1 MGDLSEKLQE
11 KVLTRWCN
19 HVLKDRNIRIAPNT
33 LFSGVLDDGL
43 ILWNLVEV
51 LANVSLPNITKK
63 ANFRI
68 QKLSNIETS
77 INYLSQQ
84 RLQLS
89 GVNSEVI
96 LARNITFILR
106 LLWTILLR
114 YQVPSG
120 KENYTQHSMQV
131 YILSWLNS
139 IGVAASNLTQ
149 DFQNGMKIYQI
160 FDAFKPGMIDAQSLR
175 TQPPMDIIELVMT
188 TSENELGFPRIVEP
202 SDFTTETPHP
212 MVTILYLSFYMKKF
226 ITTTV
231 DAAIKKKLSENTTG
245 ISVSVVK
252 TANSSPTNSHGDES
266 KVKPVVRRS
275 STGTKPSAVVS
286 SSSHPSGARVIGASN
301 RDGVVGRSFIIPVV
315 ATKGQ
320 KKLYECRVKSQM
332 TGDEIPN
339 ISFEEALTGY
349 ELKFTP
355 TDAGVYLAEIK
366 LTDAQIKGSPVT
378 VNVMTEEQYH
388 TRASNSLSGGVVP
401 RASSDTTKVR
411 DYTQSINANS
421 LNNGNSMPAR
431 NSNGANSTS
440 NPSMKTE
447 VHTATTKQPVIS
459 YTLAPKTVTATT
471 SHHVAV
477 NVSVGSN
484 KTAPKNHNVVHND
497 DSESSSEAERH
508 SRSRSNTPNYHSVAQ
523 EPKEHAKNQQATQQ
537 PTNTTT
543 SDTIVVAKVDDTVYP
558 KRTYSRV
565 ISPTDPPIL
574 YVNHP
579 SKYPFQLKDVDA
591 SEVDCTFTDPAG
603 DRIVDD
609 IDIEPIIDK
618 KNSDS
623 IIDRFN
629 LVFTPSMKGRYT
641 CLFKSPDGSEIGKLE
656 IDVIVKTPKAK
667 IVQLNGD
674 GESWL
679 IQCCFQEEF

>member
-1 MGDLSEKLQE
+1 
-11 KVLTRWCN
+11 
-19 HVLKDRNIRIAPNT
+19 
-33 LFSGVLDDGL
+33 
-43 ILWNLVEV
+43 
-51 LANVSLPNITKK
+51 
-63 ANFRI
+63 
-68 QKLSNIETS
+68 
-77 INYLSQQ
+77 
-84 RLQLS
+84 
-89 GVNSEVI
+89 
-96 LARNITFILR
+96 
-106 LLWTILLR
+106 
-114 YQVPSG
+114 
-120 KENYTQHSMQV
+120 
-131 YILSWLNS
+131 
-139 IGVAASNLTQ
+139 
-149 DFQNGMKIYQI
+149 
-160 FDAFKPGMIDAQSLR
+160 
-175 TQPPMDIIELVMT
+175 
-188 TSENELGFPRIVEP
+188 
-202 SDFTTETPHP
+202 
-212 MVTILYLSFYMKKF
+212 
-226 ITTTV
+226 
-231 DAAIKKKLSENTTG
+231 
-245 ISVSVVK
+245 
-252 TANSSPTNSHGDES
+252 
-266 KVKPVVRRS
+266 
-275 STGTKPSAVVS
+275 
-286 SSSHPSGARVIGASN
+286 
-301 RDGVVGRSFIIPVV
+301 
-315 ATKGQ
+315 
-320 KKLYECRVKSQM
+320 M

-471 SHHVAV
+471 SHQ
-477 NVSVGSN
+477 N
-484 KTAPKNHNVVHND
+484 
-497 DSESSSEAERH
+497 
-508 SRSRSNTPNYHSVAQ
+508 
-523 EPKEHAKNQQATQQ
+523 
-537 PTNTTT
+537 
-543 SDTIVVAKVDDTVYP
+543 
-558 KRTYSRV
+558 
-565 ISPTDPPIL
+565 
-574 YVNHP
+574 
-579 SKYPFQLKDVDA
+579 VDA